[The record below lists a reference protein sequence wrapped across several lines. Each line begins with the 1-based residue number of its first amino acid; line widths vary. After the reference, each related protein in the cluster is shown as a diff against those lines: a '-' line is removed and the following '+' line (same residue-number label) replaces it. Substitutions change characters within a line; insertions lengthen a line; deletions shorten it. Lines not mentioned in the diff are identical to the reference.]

1 MTCPKQSGL
10 KLECA
15 MVRNRHLIGRSA
27 LLPCD
32 HVCALTLPLTVG
44 DAAARFLLTA
54 CARGPGFA
62 RSRSLPA
69 R

>member
-1 MTCPKQSGL
+1 
-10 KLECA
+10 